1 MSNPT
6 PTLFTRSF
14 VLLMLAQLL
23 QALGYGSM
31 LLLPLY
37 LDHLGA
43 TRTEIGLVMSISGLG
58 GLAVRP
64 LVAWALDRTGRK
76 PTLYLGTLVVVLSF
90 FGIYFIDQMSWHI
103 YALRIAMGAG
113 LATLFTGYFTFASDL
128 VPTSRRAEGLAL
140 FGIAGLIPMLI
151 NPLSNRFGI
160 NPPALQWFLPMVGL
174 IIAASVLFLVPIPES
189 QAPSDR
195 QPQTLSETLNA
206 LRDRSLWPVW
216 WATIVFATLVA
227 VFMSFVNVTAE
238 ARGLPDPTVAW
249 LSYAAGAVMVRAAGA
264 TLPERIGLSRVLGPA
279 LFSYIVATGVVS
291 VAQGTPGF
299 ILAGALAG
307 FGHGYCFPV
316 LAAQTVSRTPDSLRG
331 AAMSLYT
338 ALWDLVKLFIVPVLG
353 VIADRFG
360 DGPMLGG
367 TAVVAL
373 FGLLIWAAL
382 EAKLSPRTEA

>member
-1 MSNPT
+1 
-6 PTLFTRSF
+6 
-14 VLLMLAQLL
+14 
-23 QALGYGSM
+23 
-31 LLLPLY
+31 Y
-37 LDHLGA
+37 LHHLGA
-43 TRTEIGLVMSISGLG
+43 TRTEIGLVMSISGFG
-58 GLAVRP
+58 GLAIRP

-76 PTLYLGTLVVVLSF
+76 PTLYAGTLVVVFSF
-90 FGIYFIDQMSWHI
+90 FGIYFIDHIDWHI

-140 FGIAGLIPMLI
+140 FGIAGLIPMLV
-151 NPLSNRFGI
+151 NPISNRLGI
-160 NPPALQWFLPMVGL
+160 DPPALQWFLPMMGL
-174 IIAASVLFLVPIPES
+174 VIAASVLFLLPIPES
-189 QAPSDR
+189 HAAHDR
-195 QPQTLSETLNA
+195 KPLPLSETLNA

-227 VFMSFVNVTAE
+227 VFMAFVNVTAE
-238 ARGLPDPTVAW
+238 ARGLPDPTIAW
-249 LSYAAGAVMVRAAGA
+249 LSYAVGAVMVRAVGA

-279 LFSYIVATGVVS
+279 LLSYIIAMGVVS
-291 VAQGTPGF
+291 VAQDTPGF

-316 LAAQTVSRTPDSLRG
+316 LAAQTASRTPDSLRG

-338 ALWDLVKLFIVPVLG
+338 ALWDLVKLLIVPVLG